1 MATSFAYNDFYFPPA
16 PVADVIIRANS
27 EVMAIALL
35 DSGADGSVIPYPLLS
50 TIGAKFVR
58 THRMT
63 GITGASTM
71 VDLYMVQVQIGD
83 FTLRGVKAVASRTGN
98 EVILGRDVLNHLII
112 TLDGIAGI
120 TEIS

>member
-1 MATSFAYNDFYFPPA
+1 MATTFPYNDFYSPPA

-35 DSGADGSVIPYPLLS
+35 DSVANGSIIPYPLLS
-50 TIGAKFVR
+50 AIGAKFVR

-71 VDLYMVQVQIGD
+71 VDL
-83 FTLRGVKAVASRTGN
+83 
-98 EVILGRDVLNHLII
+98 
-112 TLDGIAGI
+112 DGIAGS
-120 TEIS
+120 TAIS